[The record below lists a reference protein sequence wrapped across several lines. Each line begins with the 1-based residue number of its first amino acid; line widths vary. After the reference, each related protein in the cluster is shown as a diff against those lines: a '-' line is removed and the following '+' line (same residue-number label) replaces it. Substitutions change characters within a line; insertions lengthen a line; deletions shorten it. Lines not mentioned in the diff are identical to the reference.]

1 MIWFEPRNLQRP
13 LVISHFD
20 GTIFD
25 VIAPKHT
32 EAFSFGI
39 PKKNV
44 IKNMEKYKMK
54 KLLLMLTAIFCSHCV
69 AFADHHGKENGS
81 KDVEGSHKYSS
92 QNV

>member
-1 MIWFEPRNLQRP
+1 MAGRAEWADRIGGGKGVIWFEPRNLQRP

-39 PKKNV
+39 PKK
-44 IKNMEKYKMK
+44 
-54 KLLLMLTAIFCSHCV
+54 T
-69 AFADHHGKENGS
+69 
-81 KDVEGSHKYSS
+81 
-92 QNV
+92 